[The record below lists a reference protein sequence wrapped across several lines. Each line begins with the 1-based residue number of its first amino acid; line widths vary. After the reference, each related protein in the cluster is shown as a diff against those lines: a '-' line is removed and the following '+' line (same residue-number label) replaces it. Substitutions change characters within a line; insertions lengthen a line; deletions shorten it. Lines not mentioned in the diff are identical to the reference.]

1 MVPPRALLSYSVLSG
16 TLRKLMQPP
25 EESIHIQV
33 VQGLS
38 ELPRDAWDACVIEAE
53 GASVEH
59 HPYPANPFLRWDF
72 LEALESSGSVAAATG
87 WQPVHLVAFSR
98 DKEICGAMP
107 LYLKNHSQG
116 EYVFDYAWADALHR
130 AGGRYYPK
138 LQCSVPF
145 TPVTGSR
152 LLTRQGAHAASVR
165 ALLLRAGTELA
176 KEVNASSIHIT
187 FPTEQQWHELG
198 ELGLLQRTD
207 QQFHWRNRDY
217 HSFDDFLSELSSKK
231 RKNIRRER
239 RAVRVAGLSIEWVTG
254 KDLTEAHWDFFFRCY
269 LDTGSRK
276 WGSPYL
282 TREFFSLVGERMAEN
297 ILLILCKR
305 GSREIAAAINFIGSD
320 ALYGRNWGCIEDHEF
335 LHFEACYYQAIDF
348 AIAKGLD
355 RVEAGAQGAH
365 KIARGYVPRL
375 TYSAHWIAHEGL
387 RLALEDYLKHERAHV
402 SAHLD
407 DLLEH
412 VPFRKNLEVPKS
424 GDTSC

>member
-1 MVPPRALLSYSVLSG
+1 MRASG
-16 TLRKLMQPP
+16 SNQLPTPKETIRV
-25 EESIHIQV
+25 QV
-33 VQGLS
+33 VQRLAD
-38 ELPRDAWDACVIEAE
+38 LPKEEWDTCAHAQSNCSSPTETQP
-53 GASVEH
+53 S
-59 HPYPANPFLRWDF
+59 NPFLRWDF
-72 LEALESSGSVAAATG
+72 LEALEASGSVTAATG
-87 WQPVHLVAFSR
+87 WQPLHLVAR
-98 DKEICGAMP
+98 TNNNQIQGVMP
-107 LYLKNHSQG
+107 LYLKSHSQG

-138 LQCSVPF
+138 LQCSIPF
-145 TPVTGSR
+145 TPATGER
-152 LLTRQGAHAASVR
+152 LLTRQGEHAANTR
-165 ALLLRAGTELA
+165 ALLLRAATELA
-176 KEVNASSIHIT
+176 NEVKASSLHIT
-187 FPTEQQWHELG
+187 FPTEQQWQELG

-217 HSFDDFLSELSSKK
+217 DSFDDFLSELSSKK

-239 RAVRVAGLSIEWVTG
+239 RTVQEAGLSIEWVTG
-254 KDLTEAHWDFFFRCY
+254 NDLTEAHWDFFFRCY

-365 KIARGYVPRL
+365 KIARGYVPSL

-402 SAHLD
+402 SAHLHE
-407 DLLEH
+407 LLEH

-424 GDTSC
+424 GDNSC

>member
-1 MVPPRALLSYSVLSG
+1 MHGSLINQNATTAKP
-16 TLRKLMQPP
+16 LRV
-25 EESIHIQV
+25 QV
-33 VQGLS
+33 VQSLAEIS
-38 ELPRDAWDACVIEAE
+38 REAWDACAIGTQEDAHE
-53 GASVEH
+53 GT
-59 HPYPANPFLRWDF
+59 PDRTNPFLRWDF
-72 LEALESSGSVAAATG
+72 LEALESSGSVRASTG
-87 WQPVHLVAFSR
+87 WQPLHLVAFSN
-98 DKEICGAMP
+98 DDNICGVMP

-116 EYVFDYAWADALHR
+116 EYVFDHAWADALHR

-138 LQCSVPF
+138 LQCSIPF
-145 TPVTGSR
+145 TPVTCPR
-152 LLTRQGAHAASVR
+152 LLTRRGTNTASVR
-165 ALLLRAGTELA
+165 ALLLRSATELA
-176 KEVNASSIHIT
+176 EQVKASSLHIT
-187 FPTEQQWHELG
+187 FPTEQQWHEFG
-198 ELGLLQRTD
+198 ELGLLQRVD
-207 QQFHWRNRDY
+207 QQFHWRNRGY
-217 HSFDDFLSELSSKK
+217 GSFDDFLSELSSKK

-239 RAVRVAGLSIEWVTG
+239 RTVQESGLSIEWVTG

-276 WGSPYL
+276 WGTPYL

-305 GSREIAAAINFIGSD
+305 GSREIAAAINFIGGD

-348 AIAKGLD
+348 AVAKGLG

-365 KIARGYVPRL
+365 KIARGYVPSL

-402 SAHLD
+402 SAHLHE
-407 DLLEH
+407 LLEH

-424 GDTSC
+424 GDISC